1 MQHCFVQDTI
11 LSMGPVSFNRMKEA
25 LLREY
30 IQFHIVEPENVT
42 KTVLIE
48 KLYDYFE
55 KIQYK
60 AGKKF
65 EDLIK
70 NYMAELDSLVE
81 PHVAK
86 TPQAKKNEPA
96 PVTPR
101 SRKYY
106 DKAAELRKSVKDI
119 HDLIDYSRV
128 MLCLYAAI
136 IKSDE
141 ERITNF
147 DFSLDCLDP
156 EAIEVALKKETESV
170 LFGMKNPKPR
180 FDTTDPYT
188 TDRSFFIIV
197 IILLYAIIGDSLE
210 EGLDNE

>member
-1 MQHCFVQDTI
+1 MQHSFVQETI
-11 LSMGPVSFNRMKEA
+11 LALNPESFDRLKAA
-25 LLREY
+25 LLGEY
-30 IQFHIVEPENVT
+30 IQFRIVTPESVT
-42 KTVLIE
+42 KEILAE

-60 AGKKF
+60 TGKKF
-65 EDLIK
+65 EDLLK

-96 PVTPR
+96 PITPR

-106 DKAAELRKSVKDI
+106 EKAVEIRKSWKSLS
-119 HDLIDYSRV
+119 DLTDYSRF

-136 IKSDE
+136 ISNGENSISNLDY
-141 ERITNF
+141 
-147 DFSLDCLDP
+147 SLSCLKP
-156 EAIEVALKKETESV
+156 NVIVTTLKNKKESA
-170 LFGMKNPKPR
+170 LFGKKNPKPR
-180 FDTTDPYT
+180 FDTSDPYT
-188 TDRSFFIIV
+188 TDSSFFVIV
-197 IILLYAIIGDSLE
+197 IIMLYAIIGDSFE